1 MLFGSW
7 LGSSRNH
14 IQSMHADRVSKRE
27 IERFCCQ
34 KETHFVNVNVDTV
47 TSIGESA
54 PSHPGRHFGSAKAL
68 LYEK

>member
-1 MLFGSW
+1 MVS
-7 LGSSRNH
+7 H
-14 IQSMHADRVSKRE
+14 AVQDMHAHRVSKRE

-54 PSHPGRHFGSAKAL
+54 PSHPGRHFGSARAL